1 MREKYI
7 TLQRPLLQDNIENN
21 YNLSPMFFSLSA
33 ILRVHQSEFNDFG
46 NISLSQI
53 YEYFGYKIQERRK
66 SVFIDV
72 LQAFKDLTGREMIE
86 LQNVTLDDLNNIAFD
101 NIIKYKITDK
111 FYDKKSFFKIP
122 YECFQYIFCDDELV
136 AKKENVFLVLCY
148 ITSMIWFRPK
158 YKGIEA
164 MADTIENSPEAMWT
178 THKRLVEQTGL
189 SIYTVKKCL
198 DYLTQDQETHPAIL
212 RFMNETQI
220 VGEKSF
226 KQLPTVYAYQSDHV
240 TDELMWG
247 LKKLRKQR
255 TAYSTL

>member
-7 TLQRPLLQDNIENN
+7 TLQKSLLQTNIENN

-66 SVFIDV
+66 NVFKDV
-72 LQAFKDLTGREMIE
+72 LQAFKDLEELEMIK
-86 LQNVTLDDLNNIAFD
+86 LQNLTLEDLNCIGFD
-101 NIIKYKITDK
+101 NIIQYRITDK
-111 FYDKKSFFKIP
+111 FCDEKSFYKIP
-122 YECFQYIFCDDELV
+122 YECFQYVFCDDTFAV
-136 AKKENVFLVLCY
+136 KKENVFLVLCY

-158 YKGIEA
+158 YKGLET
-164 MADTIENSPEAMWT
+164 MADTIENSPEAMWIT
-178 THKRLVEQTGL
+178 NKRLVKQTGL

-212 RFMNETQI
+212 RFKNETQI

-226 KQLPTVYAYQSDHV
+226 KQLPTVYAYHSDHV

-255 TAYSTL
+255 TEYSSL